1 MKSRIGGLVLV
12 LGILMSQVKVGLDDH
27 DKPRKFVPNNK
38 PIKKVIPKGCK
49 EYSFTY
55 DNGEK
60 FTCVASKDANAK
72 KKFKKFLEQLKL

>member
-1 MKSRIGGLVLV
+1 MKSRTGGLVLT

-27 DKPRKFVPNNK
+27 DKPRKFVPNND
-38 PIKKVIPKGCK
+38 PVKKIIPNGCK

-55 DNGEK
+55 GNGEK

-72 KKFKKFLEQLKL
+72 KKFKKFLEQLK